1 MAINRKNNHD
11 NVRTQILTDIQSDIL
26 LNRKKGD
33 KLPSESLYVE
43 KYHVA
48 RSTIQK
54 VFKDLEG
61 LQLVER
67 IQGKGSF
74 VKNIK
79 PRINIINYKGFS
91 DYASEMGSTP
101 ITRQIKKKVMDN
113 GKKLYL
119 QRLRGICIDKKYIWL
134 TLDETYIDLV
144 KYPKLDLYDFEKNS
158 LYDILRKYY
167 GTSPATAHL
176 SSNAVFA
183 SATEGELLEV
193 DTQTPLLKIEGDILD
208 IKGEILEN
216 VKILYGPNTNFQLT
230 VGI

>member
-1 MAINRKNNHD
+1 MKINRKNNYD

-26 LNRKKGD
+26 QNRKKGD
-33 KLPSESLYVE
+33 KLPSESSYAE
-43 KYHVA
+43 KYQVA

-54 VFKDLEG
+54 VFKDLES

-79 PRINIINYKGFS
+79 PKINIVNYKGFS
-91 DYASEMGSTP
+91 DYASEMGSSP
-101 ITRQIKKKVMDN
+101 ITRQIIKEVIDN
-113 GKKLYL
+113 GKHLYL
-119 QRLRGICIDKKYIWL
+119 QRLRGICIDGKNIWL

-158 LYDILRKYY
+158 LYDVLRKYY
-167 GTSPATAHL
+167 NTSPSTAHL
-176 SSNAVFA
+176 SSSAVFA
-183 SATEGELLEV
+183 STKESELLEV
-193 DTQTPLLKIEGDILD
+193 DTQIPLLKIEGDILD
-208 IKGEILEN
+208 ETGEVLEN